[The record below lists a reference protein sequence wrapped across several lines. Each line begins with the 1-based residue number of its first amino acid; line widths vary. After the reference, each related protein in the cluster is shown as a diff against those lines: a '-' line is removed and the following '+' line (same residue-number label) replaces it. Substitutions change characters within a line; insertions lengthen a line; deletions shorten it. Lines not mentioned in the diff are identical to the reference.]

1 MKSVA
6 VILPAAGR
14 GVRMKSEVPKPFIP
28 IHGVPVIEHTIKKFL
43 ELEEITQIVIPLS
56 DDTRPLAEKLI
67 PINPKKILLCDG
79 GKERIDSIR
88 NALEHT
94 GDADLIAVHDAV
106 RPLVPVGD
114 IKNVIQAAEESG
126 AALLAVPSPN
136 TLKESDGDKTVK
148 STLDREKIWQ
158 ALTPQVFSRDIII
171 KSYGIASR
179 ENWFGTD
186 DASLAEMAGFSVKL
200 VEGDPVNIK
209 ITYPADI
216 MYAESVLKS
225 KNMLEYRTG
234 TGFDIHRLAEGRK
247 LILGGVEIPF
257 EKGLDGHSDAD
268 VLIHAVIDAL
278 LGALALGDI
287 GAHFPDNDASYKN
300 IDSRVLLRR
309 SAELLEE
316 RKAKVINIDATVVA
330 QRPKLRDYIDMM
342 RKNIAE
348 DLKVDVSRVSVKATT
363 SEKIGFV
370 GREEGM
376 SSQAIALLSV
386 ETGN

>member
-1 MKSVA
+1 VKSVA